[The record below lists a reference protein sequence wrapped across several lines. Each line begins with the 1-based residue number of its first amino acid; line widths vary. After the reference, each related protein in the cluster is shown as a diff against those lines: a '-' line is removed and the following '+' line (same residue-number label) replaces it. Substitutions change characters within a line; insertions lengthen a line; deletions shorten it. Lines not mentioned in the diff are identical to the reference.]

1 MPFYPGIGVGGHC
14 IPVDPSYL
22 TFSAEQVGIKTKFID
37 LANEVNFS
45 TPKIVAKR
53 ILIELGGDLVG
64 RRVQLAGITYKPNVS
79 DLRESP
85 ALELIKEL
93 KSLGAEV
100 FWFDPYVEIFNGD
113 KSLPLD
119 PNVDLGLI
127 IIPHENI
134 DFTIWKNANTKVLDL
149 SANSR
154 NFGWPKF
161 F

>member
-1 MPFYPGIGVGGHC
+1 
-14 IPVDPSYL
+14 
-22 TFSAEQVGIKTKFID
+22 
-37 LANEVNFS
+37 
-45 TPKIVAKR
+45 VAKR